1 MVLTEKSLTLSIDG
15 KDRTMFVDDDD
26 DKAEQNACIV
36 IGHGASG
43 DATSGNLPK
52 IAKALAEEGH
62 LVIRY
67 NAGGQVPARC
77 KLLQVKST
85 VTEKCTN

>member
-1 MVLTEKSLTLSIDG
+1 MVLTEKSLTLSIEG
-15 KDRTMFVDDDD
+15 KDRTIFIDNDDG
-26 DKAEQNACIV
+26 KAEQDTCV
-36 IGHGASG
+36 LIGHGASG

-62 LVIRY
+62 LVVRY

-77 KLLQVKST
+77 KLLQVENSA
-85 VTEKCTN
+85 

>member
-1 MVLTEKSLTLSIDG
+1 MVLSEKSLTLSIDG
-15 KDRTMFVDDDD
+15 KDRTIFIDADDSQV
-26 DKAEQNACIV
+26 EQDACVV

-77 KLLQVKST
+77 KLLQVKNT
-85 VTEKCTN
+85 VIETCTN